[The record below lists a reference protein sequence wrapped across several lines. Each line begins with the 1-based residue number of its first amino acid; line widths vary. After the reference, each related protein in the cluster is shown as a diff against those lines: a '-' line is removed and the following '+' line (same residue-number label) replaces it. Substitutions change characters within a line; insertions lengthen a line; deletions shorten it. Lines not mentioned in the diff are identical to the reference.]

1 MSNLTARPKSF
12 IIIGAGPAGYQ
23 SALELRKAVPDS
35 KITLIEKY
43 KLGGTC
49 LHRGC
54 IPSKQLSCVEEEKN
68 YLKTLV
74 KNKTLLV
81 KGIEQ
86 KLLKADVE
94 IIYGSANIEISES
107 SFQVQIQ
114 DCDDEGYIIDKNR
127 EDESA
132 KEVLQQHPAVD
143 ENNLVNKSLS
153 ADYLILASGS
163 EPRKIDF
170 DKHFK
175 EKYPEIASS
184 EIQKVKDKAI
194 SSDSFFCDIKL
205 QKGFSDSYCFIGGGY
220 IGIEIASMLAK
231 LGKKV
236 RVIESAEDI
245 LLFLDKELRER
256 IKANLT
262 KQGIKIEANAQDIEY
277 QSIPEDKIFIAIGR
291 EIVLPPIIYKEKN
304 TVEKI
309 TDKNTLREKISKL
322 KLDDRIFLIG
332 DLSEHMPLAHYAYA
346 EAKSLAKYLGSLA
359 KSDINSQAIVS
370 NFIKPNLDLIPQ
382 VIFTDTEFA
391 HCGMSLDKI
400 KEKYPENFFII
411 EKNWTENAKAR
422 ISGSERGYARFIFES
437 STRRILACSLIGHLA
452 TDLISIAVPLIHLN
466 LSYEEIQ
473 NMVFP
478 HPTLGELFILD

>member
-1 MSNLTARPKSF
+1 MTKSF

-23 SALELRKAVPDS
+23 SALELRKTVPSS

-54 IPSKQLSCVEEEKN
+54 IPSKQLSCIEEEKN
-68 YLKTLV
+68 YLKTLT
-74 KNKTLLV
+74 KNKTLLM

-94 IIYGSANIEISES
+94 IIYGSANIEIGES
-107 SFQVQIQ
+107 SFQVQVQ
-114 DCDDEGYIIDKNR
+114 DCDDEGYVINENADEGSPESKKN
-127 EDESA
+127 
-132 KEVLQQHPAVD
+132 
-143 ENNLVNKSLS
+143 LS

-163 EPRKIDF
+163 KPRKIDF

-256 IKANLT
+256 IKANLA
-262 KQGIKIEANAQDIEY
+262 KQGVKIEVNAQDIEY

-291 EIVLPPIIYKEKN
+291 ETVLPPVSYKEKN

-322 KLDDRIFLIG
+322 KLDNRIFLIG

-346 EAKSLAKYLGSLA
+346 EAKALAKYLGILNKPEQS
-359 KSDINSQAIVS
+359 SEVINN
-370 NFIKPNLDLIPQ
+370 NFTKPNLDLIPQ

-391 HCGMSLDKI
+391 HCGMNLDKI
-400 KEKYPENFFII
+400 KEKYPENFFIV

-422 ISGSERGYARFIFES
+422 ISGCERGYARFIFES

>member
-1 MSNLTARPKSF
+1 MTKSF

-54 IPSKQLSCVEEEKN
+54 IPSKQLSCIEEEKN
-68 YLKTLV
+68 HLKTLT
-74 KNKTLLV
+74 KNKTLLM

-86 KLLKADVE
+86 KLSKADVE

-107 SFQVQIQ
+107 SFQIQVQ
-114 DCDDEGYIIDKNR
+114 DCDDEGYVINENADEGSPKSKKN
-127 EDESA
+127 
-132 KEVLQQHPAVD
+132 
-143 ENNLVNKSLS
+143 LS

-163 EPRKIDF
+163 KPRKIDF

-184 EIQKVKDKAI
+184 EIQKMKDKAI
-194 SSDSFFCDIKL
+194 NSDSFFCDIKL

-256 IKANLT
+256 IKANLA
-262 KQGIKIEANAQDIEY
+262 KQGIKIEVNARNIEY
-277 QSIPEDKIFIAIGR
+277 QSIPE
-291 EIVLPPIIYKEKN
+291 IVLPPVSYKEKN

-309 TDKNTLREKISKL
+309 TDKNTLHEKISEL
-322 KLDDRIFLIG
+322 KLNDRIFLVG

-359 KSDINSQAIVS
+359 KSDINSQATNS
-370 NFIKPNLDLIPQ
+370 NFIKPNPDLIPQ

-400 KEKYPENFFII
+400 KEKHPENFFII

-452 TDLISIAVPLIHLN
+452 TDLVSIAVPLIHLN

>member
-1 MSNLTARPKSF
+1 MTKSV

-43 KLGGTC
+43 KLGGAC

-54 IPSKQLSCVEEEKN
+54 IPSKQLSCIEEEKN
-68 YLKTLV
+68 YLKTLT
-74 KNKTLLV
+74 KNKTLLM

-86 KLLKADVE
+86 KLLKAGIE

-107 SFQVQIQ
+107 SFQVQIR
-114 DCDDEGYIIDKNR
+114 DCDDEGYVINDNADEGGPESKKN
-127 EDESA
+127 
-132 KEVLQQHPAVD
+132 L
-143 ENNLVNKSLS
+143 N

-163 EPRKIDF
+163 KPRKIDF

-175 EKYPEIASS
+175 EKYPEIDSS
-184 EIQKVKDKAI
+184 EIQKVKDKTI

-245 LLFLDKELRER
+245 LLFLDKDLRER

-262 KQGIKIEANAQDIEY
+262 KQGIEIKVNAQSIEY

-291 EIVLPPIIYKEKN
+291 EIVLPPVSYKEKN
-304 TVEKI
+304 TVKKI
-309 TDKNTLREKISKL
+309 TDKNTLFEKISEL
-322 KLDDRIFLIG
+322 KLNDRIFLIG

-346 EAKSLAKYLGSLA
+346 EAKALAKYLGSRTKADPEDNIAERTSPRLR
-359 KSDINSQAIVS
+359 K

-437 STRRILACSLIGHLA
+437 STRRILACSLIGHSA
-452 TDLISIAVPLIHLN
+452 TDLISIAVPLINLN

>member
-1 MSNLTARPKSF
+1 MNNLTTRPKSF

-54 IPSKQLSCVEEEKN
+54 IPSKQLSCIKEEKD

-74 KNKTLLV
+74 KNKTLLM

-107 SFQVQIQ
+107 SFQVQVQ
-114 DCDDEGYIIDKNR
+114 DCDDEGYIINR
-127 EDESA
+127 NVKHGVDQPLTDESRLA
-132 KEVLQQHPAVD
+132 SK
-143 ENNLVNKSLS
+143 NLS

-163 EPRKIDF
+163 KPRKIDF
-170 DKHFK
+170 DKYFK
-175 EKYPEIASS
+175 EKYPEVTSS

-236 RVIESAEDI
+236 RVIELAEDI
-245 LLFLDKELRER
+245 LLFLDKDLRER
-256 IKANLT
+256 IKTNLA
-262 KQGIKIEANAQDIEY
+262 KQGIKIEVNAQSIEY

-291 EIVLPPIIYKEKN
+291 EIVLPPVSYKEKN

-309 TDKNTLREKISKL
+309 TDKNTLFEKISKL
-322 KLDDRIFLIG
+322 KLDDRIFLVG

-346 EAKSLAKYLGSLA
+346 EAKSLAKYFGSLA
-359 KSDINSQAIVS
+359 KSDINSQATIS

-400 KEKYPENFFII
+400 KEKYPESFFII

-422 ISGSERGYARFIFES
+422 ISGCERGYARFIFES
-437 STRRILACSLIGHLA
+437 STRRILACSLIGHSA

>member
-1 MSNLTARPKSF
+1 MTKSF

-54 IPSKQLSCVEEEKN
+54 IPSKQLSCIEEEKN
-68 YLKTLV
+68 YLKTLI
-74 KNKTLLV
+74 KNKTLLM

-107 SFQVQIQ
+107 SFQIQVQ
-114 DCDDEGYIIDKNR
+114 DCDDEDYVINENADEGSPNSKKN
-127 EDESA
+127 
-132 KEVLQQHPAVD
+132 
-143 ENNLVNKSLS
+143 LS

-163 EPRKIDF
+163 KPRKINF
-170 DKHFK
+170 DKYFK
-175 EKYPEIASS
+175 EKYPEIDSS

-205 QKGFSDSYCFIGGGY
+205 QRGFSDSYCFIGGGY

-256 IKANLT
+256 IKANLA
-262 KQGIKIEANAQDIEY
+262 KQGIKIEVNAQNIEY

-309 TDKNTLREKISKL
+309 TDKNTLFEKISEL
-322 KLDDRIFLIG
+322 KLNDRIFLVG

-346 EAKSLAKYLGSLA
+346 EAKSLAKYFGSLA
-359 KSDINSQAIVS
+359 KSDINSQATNN

-382 VIFTDTEFA
+382 VIFTNTEFA
-391 HCGMSLDKI
+391 HCGMNLDKI
-400 KEKYPENFFII
+400 KEKYPENFFIV

-422 ISGSERGYARFIFES
+422 ISGCERGYARFIFES

>member
-1 MSNLTARPKSF
+1 MTKSF

-54 IPSKQLSCVEEEKN
+54 IPSKQLSCIEEEKN
-68 YLKTLV
+68 YLKTLT
-74 KNKTLLV
+74 KNKTLLM

-107 SFQVQIQ
+107 SFQIQVQ
-114 DCDDEGYIIDKNR
+114 DCDDEDYVINENADEGSPNSKKN
-127 EDESA
+127 
-132 KEVLQQHPAVD
+132 
-143 ENNLVNKSLS
+143 LS

-163 EPRKIDF
+163 KPRKINF
-170 DKHFK
+170 DKYFK
-175 EKYPEIASS
+175 EKYPEIDSS

-205 QKGFSDSYCFIGGGY
+205 QRGFSDSYCFIGGGY

-256 IKANLT
+256 IKANLA
-262 KQGIKIEANAQDIEY
+262 KQGIKIEVNAQNIEY

-309 TDKNTLREKISKL
+309 TDKNTLFEKISEL
-322 KLDDRIFLIG
+322 KLNDRIFLVG

-346 EAKSLAKYLGSLA
+346 EAKSLAKYFGSQTKAEL
-359 KSDINSQAIVS
+359 NSQVTIKD
-370 NFIKPNLDLIPQ
+370 FTKPNLDLIPQ
-382 VIFTDTEFA
+382 VIFTNTEFA
-391 HCGMSLDKI
+391 HCGMNLDKI
-400 KEKYPENFFII
+400 KEKYPENFFIV

-422 ISGSERGYARFIFES
+422 ISGCERGYARFIFES

>member
-1 MSNLTARPKSF
+1 MIKSF

-23 SALELRKAVPDS
+23 LALELRKTVADS

-54 IPSKQLSCVEEEKN
+54 IPSKQLSCIEEEKN
-68 YLKTLV
+68 YLKTLT
-74 KNKTLLV
+74 KNKTLLM

-107 SFQVQIQ
+107 SFQVQVQ
-114 DCDDEGYIIDKNR
+114 DCDDEGYVIN
-127 EDESA
+127 ENADEGSP
-132 KEVLQQHPAVD
+132 KSK
-143 ENNLVNKSLS
+143 KSLS

-163 EPRKIDF
+163 KPRKIDF

-175 EKYPEIASS
+175 EKYPEIDSS

-220 IGIEIASMLAK
+220 IGVEIASMLAK

-256 IKANLT
+256 IKANLA
-262 KQGIKIEANAQDIEY
+262 KQGIKIEVNAQDIEY

-291 EIVLPPIIYKEKN
+291 EIVLPPVSYKEKN

-309 TDKNTLREKISKL
+309 TNKHILNEKISKL
-322 KLDDRIFLIG
+322 NLDNRIFLIG

-346 EAKSLAKYLGSLA
+346 EAKALAKYLGILN
-359 KSDINSQAIVS
+359 KSEQSSEVINN
-370 NFIKPNLDLIPQ
+370 NFTKPNLDLIPQ

-400 KEKYPENFFII
+400 KEKYSENFFII

-422 ISGSERGYARFIFES
+422 ISHRERGYARFIFES
-437 STRRILACSLIGHLA
+437 SSRKILACSLIGHLA

>member
-94 IIYGSANIEISES
+94 IIYGSANIEIGES
-107 SFQVQIQ
+107 SFQVQVQ
-114 DCDDEGYIIDKNR
+114 DCDDEGYVINENADEGSPESKKN
-127 EDESA
+127 
-132 KEVLQQHPAVD
+132 
-143 ENNLVNKSLS
+143 LS

-163 EPRKIDF
+163 KPRKIDF

-256 IKANLT
+256 IKANLA
-262 KQGIKIEANAQDIEY
+262 KQGVKIEVNAQDIEY

-291 EIVLPPIIYKEKN
+291 ETVLPPVSYKEKN

-322 KLDDRIFLIG
+322 KLDNRIFLIG

-346 EAKSLAKYLGSLA
+346 EAKALAKYLGILNKPEQS
-359 KSDINSQAIVS
+359 SEVINN
-370 NFIKPNLDLIPQ
+370 NFTKPNLDLIPQ

-391 HCGMSLDKI
+391 HCGMNLDKI
-400 KEKYPENFFII
+400 KEKYPENFFIV

-422 ISGSERGYARFIFES
+422 ISGCERGYARFIFES

>member
-1 MSNLTARPKSF
+1 MNKSF

-23 SALELRKAVPDS
+23 LALELRKTVADS

-54 IPSKQLSCVEEEKN
+54 IPSKQLSCIEEEKN
-68 YLKTLV
+68 YLKTLT
-74 KNKTLLV
+74 KNKTLLM

-107 SFQVQIQ
+107 SFQVQVQ
-114 DCDDEGYIIDKNR
+114 DCDDEGYVINENADEGSPESKKN
-127 EDESA
+127 
-132 KEVLQQHPAVD
+132 
-143 ENNLVNKSLS
+143 LS

-163 EPRKIDF
+163 KPRKIDF
-170 DKHFK
+170 DKYFK

-256 IKANLT
+256 IKANLA
-262 KQGIKIEANAQDIEY
+262 KQGIKIEVNAQDIEY

-322 KLDDRIFLIG
+322 KLDNRIFLIG

-346 EAKSLAKYLGSLA
+346 EAKSLAKYFGSQTKAEL
-359 KSDINSQAIVS
+359 NSQVTIKD
-370 NFIKPNLDLIPQ
+370 FIRPNLDLIPQ

-391 HCGMSLDKI
+391 HCGMNLDKI
-400 KEKYPENFFII
+400 KEKYPENFFIV

-422 ISGSERGYARFIFES
+422 ISGCERGYARFIFES
-437 STRRILACSLIGHLA
+437 SSRKILACSLIGHLA

>member
-1 MSNLTARPKSF
+1 KSF

-23 SALELRKAVPDS
+23 SALELRKALPDS

-54 IPSKQLSCVEEEKN
+54 IPSKQLSCIEEEN
-68 YLKTLV
+68 YLKTLT
-74 KNKTLLV
+74 KNKTLLM

-94 IIYGSANIEISES
+94 MIYGSANIEISES
-107 SFQVQIQ
+107 SFQVQVQ
-114 DCDDEGYIIDKNR
+114 DCDDEGYVIN
-127 EDESA
+127 ENADEGSSES
-132 KEVLQQHPAVD
+132 K
-143 ENNLVNKSLS
+143 KSLS

-163 EPRKIDF
+163 KPRKIDF

-245 LLFLDKELRER
+245 LLFLDKDLRER

-262 KQGIKIEANAQDIEY
+262 KQGIKIEVNARDIEY

-309 TDKNTLREKISKL
+309 TAKNTLFEKISEL
-322 KLDDRIFLIG
+322 KLNDRIFLVG

-359 KSDINSQAIVS
+359 KSDINSQATNS

>member
-1 MSNLTARPKSF
+1 MTKSF

-23 SALELRKAVPDS
+23 SALELRKTVPSS

-54 IPSKQLSCVEEEKN
+54 IPSKQLSCIEEEKN
-68 YLKTLV
+68 YLKTLT
-74 KNKTLLV
+74 KNKTLLM

-107 SFQVQIQ
+107 SFQVQVQ
-114 DCDDEGYIIDKNR
+114 DCDDEGYVINENADEGSPESKKN
-127 EDESA
+127 
-132 KEVLQQHPAVD
+132 
-143 ENNLVNKSLS
+143 LS

-163 EPRKIDF
+163 KPRKIDF

-220 IGIEIASMLAK
+220 IGIEIASMLAN

-256 IKANLT
+256 IKANLA
-262 KQGIKIEANAQDIEY
+262 KQGVKIEVNAQDIEY

-291 EIVLPPIIYKEKN
+291 ETVLPPVSYKEKN

-322 KLDDRIFLIG
+322 KLDNRIFLIG

-346 EAKSLAKYLGSLA
+346 EAKALAKYLGILNKPEQS
-359 KSDINSQAIVS
+359 SEVINN
-370 NFIKPNLDLIPQ
+370 NFTKPNLDLIPQ

-391 HCGMSLDKI
+391 HCGMNLDKI
-400 KEKYPENFFII
+400 KEKYPENFFIV

-422 ISGSERGYARFIFES
+422 ISGCERGYARFIFES

>member
-1 MSNLTARPKSF
+1 
-12 IIIGAGPAGYQ
+12 
-23 SALELRKAVPDS
+23 
-35 KITLIEKY
+35 
-43 KLGGTC
+43 
-49 LHRGC
+49 
-54 IPSKQLSCVEEEKN
+54 
-68 YLKTLV
+68 
-74 KNKTLLV
+74 
-81 KGIEQ
+81 
-86 KLLKADVE
+86 
-94 IIYGSANIEISES
+94 
-107 SFQVQIQ
+107 
-114 DCDDEGYIIDKNR
+114 
-127 EDESA
+127 
-132 KEVLQQHPAVD
+132 
-143 ENNLVNKSLS
+143 
-153 ADYLILASGS
+153 
-163 EPRKIDF
+163 
-170 DKHFK
+170 
-175 EKYPEIASS
+175 
-184 EIQKVKDKAI
+184 VKDKAI

-256 IKANLT
+256 IKANLA
-262 KQGIKIEANAQDIEY
+262 KQGIKIEVNAQDIEY

-322 KLDDRIFLIG
+322 KLDNRIFLIG

-346 EAKSLAKYLGSLA
+346 EAKSLAKYFGSQTKAEL
-359 KSDINSQAIVS
+359 NSQVTIKD
-370 NFIKPNLDLIPQ
+370 FIRPNLDLIPQ

-391 HCGMSLDKI
+391 HCGMNLDKI
-400 KEKYPENFFII
+400 KEKYPENFFIV

-422 ISGSERGYARFIFES
+422 ISGCERGYARFIFES
-437 STRRILACSLIGHLA
+437 SSRKILACSLIGHLA

>member
-1 MSNLTARPKSF
+1 MIKSF

-23 SALELRKAVPDS
+23 LALELRKTVADS

-54 IPSKQLSCVEEEKN
+54 IPSKQLSCIEEEKN
-68 YLKTLV
+68 YLKTLT
-74 KNKTLLV
+74 KNKTLLM

-107 SFQVQIQ
+107 SFQVQVQ
-114 DCDDEGYIIDKNR
+114 DCDDEGYVIN
-127 EDESA
+127 ENADEGSPES
-132 KEVLQQHPAVD
+132 K
-143 ENNLVNKSLS
+143 KSLS

-163 EPRKIDF
+163 KPRKIDF

-175 EKYPEIASS
+175 EKYPEIDSS

-245 LLFLDKELRER
+245 LLFLES
-256 IKANLT
+256 NL
-262 KQGIKIEANAQDIEY
+262 KNQY
-277 QSIPEDKIFIAIGR
+277 LFSILIS
-291 EIVLPPIIYKEKN
+291 IIYK
-304 TVEKI
+304 
-309 TDKNTLREKISKL
+309 
-322 KLDDRIFLIG
+322 
-332 DLSEHMPLAHYAYA
+332 
-346 EAKSLAKYLGSLA
+346 
-359 KSDINSQAIVS
+359 
-370 NFIKPNLDLIPQ
+370 
-382 VIFTDTEFA
+382 
-391 HCGMSLDKI
+391 
-400 KEKYPENFFII
+400 
-411 EKNWTENAKAR
+411 
-422 ISGSERGYARFIFES
+422 
-437 STRRILACSLIGHLA
+437 
-452 TDLISIAVPLIHLN
+452 
-466 LSYEEIQ
+466 
-473 NMVFP
+473 
-478 HPTLGELFILD
+478 

>member
-1 MSNLTARPKSF
+1 MNKSF

-54 IPSKQLSCVEEEKN
+54 IPSKQLSCIEEEKN
-68 YLKTLV
+68 YLKTLT
-74 KNKTLLV
+74 KNKTLLM

-94 IIYGSANIEISES
+94 IIYGSANIEINES

-114 DCDDEGYIIDKNR
+114 DCDDEGYIINKNADEGSPEDKN
-127 EDESA
+127 
-132 KEVLQQHPAVD
+132 
-143 ENNLVNKSLS
+143 LS

-163 EPRKIDF
+163 KPRKIDF
-170 DKHFK
+170 DKYFK

-194 SSDSFFCDIKL
+194 NSDSFFCDVKL
-205 QKGFSDSYCFIGGGY
+205 EKGFSDSYCFIGGGY

-231 LGKKV
+231 LGKMV

-262 KQGIKIEANAQDIEY
+262 KQGIKIEVDARNIEY

-309 TDKNTLREKISKL
+309 TDRNTLREKISKL

-332 DLSEHMPLAHYAYA
+332 DISEHMPLAHYAYA
-346 EAKSLAKYLGSLA
+346 EAMSLAKYLGSQTKAEL
-359 KSDINSQAIVS
+359 NSEASIKD
-370 NFIKPNLDLIPQ
+370 FIKPNLDLIPQ

-437 STRRILACSLIGHLA
+437 STRRILACSLIGHSA

>member
-1 MSNLTARPKSF
+1 MTKSF

-23 SALELRKAVPDS
+23 SALELRKALPDS

-54 IPSKQLSCVEEEKN
+54 IPSKQLSCIEEEN
-68 YLKTLV
+68 YLKTLT
-74 KNKTLLV
+74 KNKTLLM

-94 IIYGSANIEISES
+94 MIYGSANIEISES
-107 SFQVQIQ
+107 SFQVQVQ
-114 DCDDEGYIIDKNR
+114 DCDDEGYVIN
-127 EDESA
+127 ENADEGSSES
-132 KEVLQQHPAVD
+132 K
-143 ENNLVNKSLS
+143 KSLS

-163 EPRKIDF
+163 KPRKIDF

-245 LLFLDKELRER
+245 LLFLDKDLRER

-262 KQGIKIEANAQDIEY
+262 KQGIKIEVNARDIEY

-309 TDKNTLREKISKL
+309 TAKNTLFEKISEL
-322 KLDDRIFLIG
+322 KLNDRIFLVG

-359 KSDINSQAIVS
+359 KSDINSQATNS

>member
-1 MSNLTARPKSF
+1 MIKSF

-23 SALELRKAVPDS
+23 LALELRKTVADS

-54 IPSKQLSCVEEEKN
+54 IPSKQLSCIEEEKN
-68 YLKTLV
+68 YLKTLT
-74 KNKTLLV
+74 KNKTLLM

-107 SFQVQIQ
+107 SFQVQVQ
-114 DCDDEGYIIDKNR
+114 DCDDEGYVIN
-127 EDESA
+127 ENADEGSPES
-132 KEVLQQHPAVD
+132 K
-143 ENNLVNKSLS
+143 KSLS
-153 ADYLILASGS
+153 ADYLIIASGS
-163 EPRKIDF
+163 KPRKIDF

-175 EKYPEIASS
+175 EKYPEIDSS

-194 SSDSFFCDIKL
+194 SSDSFFCDINL

-256 IKANLT
+256 IKANLA
-262 KQGIKIEANAQDIEY
+262 KQGIKIEVNAQDIQY

-291 EIVLPPIIYKEKN
+291 ELVLPPVSYKEKN

-309 TDKNTLREKISKL
+309 TDKHILNEKISKL
-322 KLDDRIFLIG
+322 NLDNRIFLIG

-346 EAKSLAKYLGSLA
+346 EAKALAKYLGILNNPEQS
-359 KSDINSQAIVS
+359 SEVINN
-370 NFIKPNLDLIPQ
+370 NFTKPNLDLIPQ

-400 KEKYPENFFII
+400 KEKYSENFFII

-422 ISGSERGYARFIFES
+422 ISHRERGYARFIFES
-437 STRRILACSLIGHLA
+437 SSRKILACSLIGHLA

>member
-1 MSNLTARPKSF
+1 MNKSF

-23 SALELRKAVPDS
+23 LALELRKTVADS

-54 IPSKQLSCVEEEKN
+54 IPSKQLSCIEEEKN
-68 YLKTLV
+68 YLKTLT
-74 KNKTLLV
+74 KNKTLLM

-107 SFQVQIQ
+107 SFQVQVQ
-114 DCDDEGYIIDKNR
+114 DCDDEGYVIN
-127 EDESA
+127 ENADEGSPES
-132 KEVLQQHPAVD
+132 K
-143 ENNLVNKSLS
+143 KSLS

-163 EPRKIDF
+163 KPRKIDF

-175 EKYPEIASS
+175 EKYPEIDSS

-256 IKANLT
+256 IKANLA
-262 KQGIKIEANAQDIEY
+262 KQGIKIEVNAQDIQY

-291 EIVLPPIIYKEKN
+291 EIVLPPVSYKEKN

-309 TDKNTLREKISKL
+309 TDKHILNEKISKL
-322 KLDDRIFLIG
+322 NLDNRIFLIG

-346 EAKSLAKYLGSLA
+346 EAKALAKYLGILNKPEQS
-359 KSDINSQAIVS
+359 SEVINN
-370 NFIKPNLDLIPQ
+370 NFTKPNLDLIPQ

-400 KEKYPENFFII
+400 KEKYSENFFII

-422 ISGSERGYARFIFES
+422 ISHRERGYARFIFES
-437 STRRILACSLIGHLA
+437 SSRKILACSLIGHLA

>member
-1 MSNLTARPKSF
+1 MSKSF

-23 SALELRKAVPDS
+23 SALELRKALPDS

-54 IPSKQLSCVEEEKN
+54 IPSKQLSCIEEEKD
-68 YLKTLV
+68 YLKTLT
-74 KNKTLLV
+74 KNKTLLM
-81 KGIEQ
+81 KGVEQ

-107 SFQVQIQ
+107 SFQVQVQ
-114 DCDDEGYIIDKNR
+114 DCDDEGYVINKNI

-132 KEVLQQHPAVD
+132 KEAPQQYPVVD
-143 ENNLVNKSLS
+143 ENSLS

-163 EPRKIDF
+163 KPRKLDF

-205 QKGFSDSYCFIGGGY
+205 EKGFSDSYCFIGGGY

-245 LLFLDKELRER
+245 LLFLDKDLRER

-262 KQGIKIEANAQDIEY
+262 KQGIKIEVNTQDIEY

-291 EIVLPPIIYKEKN
+291 EIVLPPIICKEKN

-309 TDKNTLREKISKL
+309 TDKHKLIEKISEL
-322 KLDDRIFLIG
+322 KLNDRIFLVG

-346 EAKSLAKYLGSLA
+346 EAKSLAKYLGSQTKA
-359 KSDINSQAIVS
+359 EVNSQATIKD
-370 NFIKPNLDLIPQ
+370 FIKPNLDLIPQ

-400 KEKYPENFFII
+400 KEKYPENFFIV

-422 ISGSERGYARFIFES
+422 ISGGERGYARFIFES
-437 STRRILACSLIGHLA
+437 STRRILACSLIGHSA

-478 HPTLGELFILD
+478 HPTLGELFVLD

>member
-1 MSNLTARPKSF
+1 MARPKSF

-23 SALELRKAVPDS
+23 SALELRKTVPDS
-35 KITLIEKY
+35 RITLIEKY

-54 IPSKQLSCVEEEKN
+54 IPSKQLSCIEEEKD

-74 KNKTLLV
+74 KNKTLLM
-81 KGIEQ
+81 KGVEQ
-86 KLLKADVE
+86 KLLKADIE

-107 SFQVQIQ
+107 SFQIQVQ
-114 DCDDEGYIIDKNR
+114 DCDDEGYAINKN
-127 EDESA
+127 
-132 KEVLQQHPAVD
+132 VD
-143 ENNLVNKSLS
+143 ENNPASKKLS

-163 EPRKIDF
+163 KPRKIDF

-175 EKYPEIASS
+175 ETHPEIASS

-245 LLFLDKELRER
+245 LLFLDKDLRER
-256 IKANLT
+256 IKANLA
-262 KQGIKIEANAQDIEY
+262 KQGIKIEVNAQNIEY

-291 EIVLPPIIYKEKN
+291 EVVLPLVSYKEKN
-304 TVEKI
+304 SVEKI
-309 TDKNTLREKISKL
+309 TDKNTLREKISEF
-322 KLDDRIFLIG
+322 KLDNRIFLIG

-346 EAKSLAKYLGSLA
+346 EAKSFAKYLGSLA
-359 KSDINSQAIVS
+359 KSDINSQATIS

-400 KEKYPENFFII
+400 KEKYPENFFIV

-422 ISGSERGYARFIFES
+422 ISRCERGYARFIFES
-437 STRRILACSLIGHLA
+437 STRRILACSLIGHSA

-478 HPTLGELFILD
+478 HPTLGELFVLD

>member
-1 MSNLTARPKSF
+1 MTKSF

-23 SALELRKAVPDS
+23 SALELRKTVADS

-54 IPSKQLSCVEEEKN
+54 IPSKQLSCIEEEKN
-68 YLKTLV
+68 YLKTLT
-74 KNKTLLV
+74 KNKTLLM

-107 SFQVQIQ
+107 SFQIQVQ
-114 DCDDEGYIIDKNR
+114 DCDDEDYVINENADEGSPNSKKN
-127 EDESA
+127 
-132 KEVLQQHPAVD
+132 
-143 ENNLVNKSLS
+143 LS

-163 EPRKIDF
+163 KPRKINF
-170 DKHFK
+170 DKYFK

-256 IKANLT
+256 IKANLA
-262 KQGIKIEANAQDIEY
+262 KQGIKIEVNAQNIEY

-309 TDKNTLREKISKL
+309 TDKNTLFEKISEL
-322 KLDDRIFLIG
+322 KLNDRIFLVG

-346 EAKSLAKYLGSLA
+346 EAKSLAKYFGSLA
-359 KSDINSQAIVS
+359 KSDINSQATNN

-382 VIFTDTEFA
+382 VIFTNTEFA
-391 HCGMSLDKI
+391 HCGMNLDKI
-400 KEKYPENFFII
+400 KEKYPENFFIV

-422 ISGSERGYARFIFES
+422 ISGCERGYARFIFES

>member
-1 MSNLTARPKSF
+1 MTKSF

-54 IPSKQLSCVEEEKN
+54 IPSKQLSCIEEKN
-68 YLKTLV
+68 YLKTLI
-74 KNKTLLV
+74 KNKTLLM

-86 KLLKADVE
+86 KLSKADIE

-107 SFQVQIQ
+107 SFHIQVQ
-114 DCDDEGYIIDKNR
+114 DCDEEGYILNKNA
-127 EDESA
+127 EHGAAHQPLTEESS
-132 KEVLQQHPAVD
+132 HTS
-143 ENNLVNKSLS
+143 ENLS

-163 EPRKIDF
+163 KPRKIDF
-170 DKHFK
+170 DKYFK

-262 KQGIKIEANAQDIEY
+262 KQGIKIEANAQTIEY

-304 TVEKI
+304 TVETI

-322 KLDDRIFLIG
+322 KLDNRIFLIG

-359 KSDINSQAIVS
+359 KSDTNSQATNN

>member
-1 MSNLTARPKSF
+1 MPKSF

-23 SALELRKAVPDS
+23 SALELRKAVADS

-54 IPSKQLSCVEEEKN
+54 IPSKQLSCVEEKD

-74 KNKTLLV
+74 KNKTLLM

-86 KLLKADVE
+86 KLLKANIE
-94 IIYGSANIEISES
+94 IIYGSASIEISES
-107 SFQVQIQ
+107 SFQVQVQ
-114 DCDDEGYIIDKNR
+114 DCDDEGYVINKNI

-132 KEVLQQHPAVD
+132 KEVPQQYPFLD
-143 ENNLVNKSLS
+143 ENSLVNKNLS

-163 EPRKIDF
+163 KPRKIDF

-175 EKYPEIASS
+175 ETDPEMSS
-184 EIQKVKDKAI
+184 TEIQKVKDKVI

-236 RVIESAEDI
+236 RVIESTEDI

-262 KQGIKIEANAQDIEY
+262 KQGIKIEVNVQNIEY
-277 QSIPEDKIFIAIGR
+277 QNIPEDKIFVAIGR
-291 EIVLPPIIYKEKN
+291 EIVLPPIIHKEKN

-309 TDKNTLREKISKL
+309 TDKNTLLKKMSEL
-322 KLDDRIFLIG
+322 KLNDSIFLVG
-332 DLSEHMPLAHYAYA
+332 DISEHMPLAHYAYA
-346 EAKSLAKYLGSLA
+346 EAKSLAQYLGSQTKANLEDNIT
-359 KSDINSQAIVS
+359 KGTSSRPRK
-370 NFIKPNLDLIPQ
+370 NFIKPNLDLVPQ

-422 ISGSERGYARFIFES
+422 ISHYERGYARFIFEK
-437 STRRILACSLIGHLA
+437 STRKILACSLIGHSA

-473 NMVFP
+473 NMIFP
-478 HPTLGELFILD
+478 HPTLGELFVLD

>member
-1 MSNLTARPKSF
+1 MTKSF

-54 IPSKQLSCVEEEKN
+54 IPSKQLSCIEEEKN
-68 YLKTLV
+68 YLKTLT
-74 KNKTLLV
+74 KNKTLLM

-107 SFQVQIQ
+107 SFQIQVQ
-114 DCDDEGYIIDKNR
+114 DCDDEDYVINENADEGSPNSKKN
-127 EDESA
+127 
-132 KEVLQQHPAVD
+132 
-143 ENNLVNKSLS
+143 LS

-163 EPRKIDF
+163 KPRKINF
-170 DKHFK
+170 DKYFK
-175 EKYPEIASS
+175 EKYPEIDSS

-205 QKGFSDSYCFIGGGY
+205 QRGFSDSYCFIGGGY

-256 IKANLT
+256 IKANLA
-262 KQGIKIEANAQDIEY
+262 KQGIKIEVNAQNIEY

-309 TDKNTLREKISKL
+309 TDKNTLFEKISEL
-322 KLDDRIFLIG
+322 KLNDRIFLVG

-346 EAKSLAKYLGSLA
+346 EAKSLAKYFGSQTKAEL
-359 KSDINSQAIVS
+359 NSQVTIKD
-370 NFIKPNLDLIPQ
+370 FTKPNLDLIPQ

-391 HCGMSLDKI
+391 HCGMNLDKI
-400 KEKYPENFFII
+400 KEKYPENFFIV

-422 ISGSERGYARFIFES
+422 ISGCERGYARFIFES

>member
-1 MSNLTARPKSF
+1 MVSINIFMSNVTATPKSF

-54 IPSKQLSCVEEEKN
+54 IPSKQLSCIEEEN
-68 YLKTLV
+68 YLKTLT
-74 KNKTLLV
+74 KNKTLLM

-107 SFQVQIQ
+107 SFQVQVQ
-114 DCDDEGYIIDKNR
+114 DCDEEGKN
-127 EDESA
+127 
-132 KEVLQQHPAVD
+132 
-143 ENNLVNKSLS
+143 LS

-163 EPRKIDF
+163 KPRKIDF
-170 DKHFK
+170 DKYFK

-236 RVIESAEDI
+236 RVIELAEDI
-245 LLFLDKELRER
+245 LLFLDKDLRER
-256 IKANLT
+256 VKANLA
-262 KQGIKIEANAQDIEY
+262 KQGIKIEVNAQTIEY

-291 EIVLPPIIYKEKN
+291 EIVLPPVSYKEKN

-309 TDKNTLREKISKL
+309 TDKNTLFDKISEL
-322 KLDDRIFLIG
+322 KLNDRIFLVG

-346 EAKSLAKYLGSLA
+346 EAKSLAKYLGSLV
-359 KSDINSQAIVS
+359 KSDINSQATIS

-400 KEKYPENFFII
+400 KEKYPESFFII

-422 ISGSERGYARFIFES
+422 ISRHERGYARFIFES

>member
-1 MSNLTARPKSF
+1 MTKSF

-54 IPSKQLSCVEEEKN
+54 IPSKQLSCIEEEKN
-68 YLKTLV
+68 YLKTLT
-74 KNKTLLV
+74 KNKTLLM

-107 SFQVQIQ
+107 SFQIQVQ
-114 DCDDEGYIIDKNR
+114 DCDDEDYVINENADEGSPNSKKN
-127 EDESA
+127 
-132 KEVLQQHPAVD
+132 
-143 ENNLVNKSLS
+143 LS

-163 EPRKIDF
+163 KPRKINF
-170 DKHFK
+170 DKYFK
-175 EKYPEIASS
+175 EKYPEIDSS

-205 QKGFSDSYCFIGGGY
+205 QRGFSDSYCFIGGGY

-256 IKANLT
+256 IKANLA
-262 KQGIKIEANAQDIEY
+262 KQGIKIEVNAQNIEY

-309 TDKNTLREKISKL
+309 TDKNTLFGKISEL
-322 KLDDRIFLIG
+322 KLNDRIFLVG

-346 EAKSLAKYLGSLA
+346 EAKSLAKYFGSQTKAEL
-359 KSDINSQAIVS
+359 NSQVTIKD
-370 NFIKPNLDLIPQ
+370 FTKPNLDLIPQ

-391 HCGMSLDKI
+391 HCGMNLDKI
-400 KEKYPENFFII
+400 KEKYPENFFIV

-422 ISGSERGYARFIFES
+422 ISGCERGYARFIFES
-437 STRRILACSLIGHLA
+437 STRSILACSLIGHLA

>member
-1 MSNLTARPKSF
+1 MTKSF

-49 LHRGC
+49 LNRGC
-54 IPSKQLSCVEEEKN
+54 IPSKQLSCIKEEKD
-68 YLKTLV
+68 YLKTLT
-74 KNKTLLV
+74 KNKTLLM
-81 KGIEQ
+81 KGVEQ

-107 SFQVQIQ
+107 SFQVQVQ
-114 DCDDEGYIIDKNR
+114 DCDDEGYVINENADK
-127 EDESA
+127 DSSES
-132 KEVLQQHPAVD
+132 K
-143 ENNLVNKSLS
+143 KSLS

-163 EPRKIDF
+163 KPRKIDF

-175 EKYPEIASS
+175 KTHPEIASS

-245 LLFLDKELRER
+245 LLFLDKDLRER

-262 KQGIKIEANAQDIEY
+262 KQGIKIEVNTQDIEY

-309 TDKNTLREKISKL
+309 TDKNTLFEKISEL
-322 KLDDRIFLIG
+322 KLYDRIFLVG

-359 KSDINSQAIVS
+359 KSDTNSQAPNS
-370 NFIKPNLDLIPQ
+370 NFTRPNPDLIPQ

-437 STRRILACSLIGHLA
+437 STRRILACSLIGHSA

-466 LSYEEIQ
+466 LNYEEIQ
-473 NMVFP
+473 NMIFP

>member
-1 MSNLTARPKSF
+1 MTKSF

-49 LHRGC
+49 LNRGC
-54 IPSKQLSCVEEEKN
+54 IPSKQLSCIEEEKN
-68 YLKTLV
+68 YLKTLT
-74 KNKTLLV
+74 KNKTLLM
-81 KGIEQ
+81 KGVEQ

-107 SFQVQIQ
+107 SFQVQVQ
-114 DCDDEGYIIDKNR
+114 DCDDEGYVINKNA
-127 EDESA
+127 DEGSSES
-132 KEVLQQHPAVD
+132 K
-143 ENNLVNKSLS
+143 KSLS

-163 EPRKIDF
+163 KPRKIDF

-175 EKYPEIASS
+175 EKYPEIDSS

-245 LLFLDKELRER
+245 LLFLDKDLRER

-262 KQGIKIEANAQDIEY
+262 KQGIKIEVNAQDIEY

-291 EIVLPPIIYKEKN
+291 EIVLPPVSYKEKN

-309 TDKNTLREKISKL
+309 TDKNTLFEKISEL
-322 KLDDRIFLIG
+322 KLNDRIFLVG
-332 DLSEHMPLAHYAYA
+332 DLSEHMPLAHYAYT
-346 EAKSLAKYLGSLA
+346 EAKALAKYLGILNKPEQSS
-359 KSDINSQAIVS
+359 KVINN
-370 NFIKPNLDLIPQ
+370 NFTKPNLDLIPQ

-400 KEKYPENFFII
+400 KEKYSENFFII

-437 STRRILACSLIGHLA
+437 STRKILACSLIGNLA

>member
-1 MSNLTARPKSF
+1 MTKSF

-68 YLKTLV
+68 YLKTLT
-74 KNKTLLV
+74 KNKTLLM
-81 KGIEQ
+81 KGVEQ

-107 SFQVQIQ
+107 SFQIQVQ
-114 DCDDEGYIIDKNR
+114 DCDDEGYVINENADEGSPNSKKN
-127 EDESA
+127 
-132 KEVLQQHPAVD
+132 
-143 ENNLVNKSLS
+143 LS

-163 EPRKIDF
+163 KPRKIDF

-256 IKANLT
+256 IKANLA
-262 KQGIKIEANAQDIEY
+262 KQGIKIEVNAQDIEY

-291 EIVLPPIIYKEKN
+291 EIVLPPVSYKEKN

-309 TDKNTLREKISKL
+309 TDKNTLFEKISEL
-322 KLDDRIFLIG
+322 KLNDRIFLVG

-346 EAKSLAKYLGSLA
+346 EAKSLAKYFGSLA
-359 KSDINSQAIVS
+359 KSDINSQAPNS
-370 NFIKPNLDLIPQ
+370 NVTKPNPDLIPQ

-452 TDLISIAVPLIHLN
+452 TDLVSIAVPLIHLN

>member
-1 MSNLTARPKSF
+1 MTKSF

-23 SALELRKAVPDS
+23 SALELRKAAPDS

-54 IPSKQLSCVEEEKN
+54 IPSKQLSCIVEEKN

-74 KNKTLLV
+74 KNKTLLM
-81 KGIEQ
+81 KGVEQ

-107 SFQVQIQ
+107 SFQIQVQ
-114 DCDDEGYIIDKNR
+114 DCDDEGYLINKNI

-132 KEVLQQHPAVD
+132 KEAPQQYPVVD
-143 ENNLVNKSLS
+143 ENSLS

-163 EPRKIDF
+163 KPRKINF

-205 QKGFSDSYCFIGGGY
+205 EKGFSDSYCFIGGGY

-245 LLFLDKELRER
+245 LLFLDKDLRER

-262 KQGIKIEANAQDIEY
+262 KQGIKIEVNTPDIEY

-291 EIVLPPIIYKEKN
+291 EIVLPPIICKEKN

-309 TDKNTLREKISKL
+309 TDKHKLIEQISEL
-322 KLDDRIFLIG
+322 KLNDRIFLVG

-346 EAKSLAKYLGSLA
+346 EAKSLAKYLGSQTKAEL
-359 KSDINSQAIVS
+359 NSQATIKD
-370 NFIKPNLDLIPQ
+370 FIKPNPDLIPQ

-400 KEKYPENFFII
+400 KEKYSENFFIV

-422 ISGSERGYARFIFES
+422 ISGCERGYARFIFES
-437 STRRILACSLIGHLA
+437 STRRILACSLIGHSA

-478 HPTLGELFILD
+478 HPTLGELFVLD

>member
-1 MSNLTARPKSF
+1 MTKSF

-54 IPSKQLSCVEEEKN
+54 IPSKQLSCIEEEKN
-68 YLKTLV
+68 YLKTLT
-74 KNKTLLV
+74 KNKTLLM

-107 SFQVQIQ
+107 SFQIQVQ
-114 DCDDEGYIIDKNR
+114 DCDDEGYVINENADEGSPNSKKN
-127 EDESA
+127 
-132 KEVLQQHPAVD
+132 
-143 ENNLVNKSLS
+143 LS

-163 EPRKIDF
+163 KPRKINF
-170 DKHFK
+170 DKYFK
-175 EKYPEIASS
+175 EKYPEIDSS

-205 QKGFSDSYCFIGGGY
+205 QRGFSDSYCFIGGGY

-256 IKANLT
+256 IKANLA
-262 KQGIKIEANAQDIEY
+262 KQGIKIEVNAQNIEY

-309 TDKNTLREKISKL
+309 TDKNTLFEKISEL
-322 KLDDRIFLIG
+322 KLNDRIFLVG

-346 EAKSLAKYLGSLA
+346 EAKSLAKYFGSLA
-359 KSDINSQAIVS
+359 KSDINSQATNN

-382 VIFTDTEFA
+382 VIFTNTEFA
-391 HCGMSLDKI
+391 HCGMNLDKI
-400 KEKYPENFFII
+400 KEKYPENFFIV

-422 ISGSERGYARFIFES
+422 ISGCERGYARFIFES

>member
-1 MSNLTARPKSF
+1 MTKSF

-54 IPSKQLSCVEEEKN
+54 IPSKQLSCIEEEKN
-68 YLKTLV
+68 YLKTLT
-74 KNKTLLV
+74 KNKTLLM

-107 SFQVQIQ
+107 SFQIQVQ
-114 DCDDEGYIIDKNR
+114 DCDDEGYVINENADEGSPNSKKN
-127 EDESA
+127 
-132 KEVLQQHPAVD
+132 
-143 ENNLVNKSLS
+143 LS

-163 EPRKIDF
+163 KPRKINF
-170 DKHFK
+170 DKYFK

-256 IKANLT
+256 IKANLA
-262 KQGIKIEANAQDIEY
+262 KQGIKIEVNAQNIEY

-309 TDKNTLREKISKL
+309 TDKNTLFEKISEL
-322 KLDDRIFLIG
+322 KLNDRIFLVG

-346 EAKSLAKYLGSLA
+346 EAKSLAKYFGSLA
-359 KSDINSQAIVS
+359 KSDINSQATNN

-382 VIFTDTEFA
+382 VIFTNTEFA
-391 HCGMSLDKI
+391 HCGMNLDKI
-400 KEKYPENFFII
+400 KEKYPENFFIV

-422 ISGSERGYARFIFES
+422 ISGCERGYARFIFES

>member
-1 MSNLTARPKSF
+1 MTKSF

-54 IPSKQLSCVEEEKN
+54 IPSKQLSCIEEEKN
-68 YLKTLV
+68 YLKTLT
-74 KNKTLLV
+74 KNKTLLM

-86 KLLKADVE
+86 KLSKADVE

-107 SFQVQIQ
+107 SFQIQVQ
-114 DCDDEGYIIDKNR
+114 DCDDEGYVINENADEGSPKSKKN
-127 EDESA
+127 
-132 KEVLQQHPAVD
+132 
-143 ENNLVNKSLS
+143 LS

-163 EPRKIDF
+163 KPRKIDF

-184 EIQKVKDKAI
+184 EIQKMKDKAI
-194 SSDSFFCDIKL
+194 NSDSFFCDIKL

-256 IKANLT
+256 IKANLA
-262 KQGIKIEANAQDIEY
+262 KQGIKIEVNARNIEY
-277 QSIPEDKIFIAIGR
+277 QSIPEDKVFIAIGR
-291 EIVLPPIIYKEKN
+291 EIVLPPVSYKEKN

-309 TDKNTLREKISKL
+309 TDKNTLHEKISEL
-322 KLDDRIFLIG
+322 KLNDRIFLVG

-359 KSDINSQAIVS
+359 KSDINSQATNS
-370 NFIKPNLDLIPQ
+370 NFIKPNPDLIPQ

-400 KEKYPENFFII
+400 KEKHPENFFII

-452 TDLISIAVPLIHLN
+452 TDLVSIAVPLIHLN